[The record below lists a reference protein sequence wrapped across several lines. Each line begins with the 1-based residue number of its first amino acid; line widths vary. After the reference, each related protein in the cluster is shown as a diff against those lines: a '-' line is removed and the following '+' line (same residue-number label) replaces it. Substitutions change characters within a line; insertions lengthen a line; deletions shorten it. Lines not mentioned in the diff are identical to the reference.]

1 MAHITVSVAQIQQV
15 LRTVSLQ
22 VEPFHIDVM
31 GHMNVGHYG
40 MLFARAAR
48 DATSQLGVT
57 EAFIQRT
64 QQGAFM
70 LKHFTQYIDEARL
83 GESLTVYVRVVGH
96 NAKRVHYQMFMLN
109 ETRHTLTCV
118 NEVNTTFADLI
129 QRTSAPF
136 PAEIITRM
144 DALIAEHNRLDWTHA
159 PLCGILNLSE

>member
-1 MAHITVSVAQIQQV
+1 MAHITVSIAQIQRV

-22 VEPFHIDVM
+22 VEATHIDVM

-48 DATSQLGVT
+48 EATSQIGVT
-57 EAFIQRT
+57 EDFIQRT

-70 LKHFTQYIDEARL
+70 LKHFTQYIDEAHL
-83 GESLTVYVRVVGH
+83 GEWLTVYVRVVGH

-109 ETRHTLTCV
+109 ETRQTLACV

-136 PAEIITRM
+136 PSEIIARM
-144 DALIAEHNRLDWTHA
+144 DTIIAEHNQWDWANA
-159 PLCGILNLSE
+159 PLGGILNLS